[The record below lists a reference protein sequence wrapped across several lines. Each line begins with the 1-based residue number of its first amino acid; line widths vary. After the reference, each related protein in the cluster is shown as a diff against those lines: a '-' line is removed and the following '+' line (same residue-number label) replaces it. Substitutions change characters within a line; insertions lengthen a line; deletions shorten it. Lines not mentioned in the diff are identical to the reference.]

1 MVVRKSQL
9 AARAVHGAD
18 PANGGPRSPV
28 ARATV
33 AVVCDYALDYTG
45 GAQTA
50 MVAECR
56 SLVQAGISVVLVVP
70 DSSTTLPLDGID
82 VRLVPAPR
90 LPIVSLPVIRNT
102 KRTRS
107 MLEALFR
114 DEGVGAVHVHSD
126 FGLAVAAIDVAA
138 QLSIPSIATVH
149 TFFWRGV
156 PGLVGHLL
164 APFAAT
170 YFAVVTGRRPRQGR
184 AGRDRLGDLLRDVTR
199 STAARA
205 DLVISPSRHQAEAL
219 RRAGVP
225 RVEVL
230 PNTVLPRVQA
240 AAGPG
245 HSQAEAEA
253 GTEGRAPL
261 RLLWIGRCAPEKRL
275 LPFIEACLLI
285 LERNREAIRVEVIGT
300 GPSLARAVRL
310 AAGSTAI
317 TFRGFVENSQVG
329 NIIRES
335 DLVVLTSFGFDN
347 QPMIIVEA
355 LREGRGVVYVDPDL
369 EEGLNGPG
377 LLAPVE
383 PAAFATYLEGLC
395 SDRNLVHEAAA
406 AARNAFSSFTPAAHA
421 ASVLAL
427 HAMARSYLADRD
439 R

>member
-9 AARAVHGAD
+9 ATKVPHGAD
-18 PANGGPRSPV
+18 TVDGGSRSQ
-28 ARATV
+28 ATRATI
-33 AVVCDYALDYTG
+33 AVISDYALDYTG

-56 SLVQAGISVVLVVP
+56 SLVQAGISVLLVVP

-90 LPIVSLPVIRNT
+90 LPIVGLPVIRNT

-107 MLEALFR
+107 LLEAIFR

-138 QLSIPSIATVH
+138 RLSIPSIATVH

-156 PGLVGHLL
+156 PGPVGHLL
-164 APFAAT
+164 APLAAA
-170 YFAVVTGRRPRQGR
+170 YFAGVTGRRPRQGR
-184 AGRDRLGDLLRDVTR
+184 AGHDRLGDLLRDVTR

-205 DLVISPSRHQAEAL
+205 DLVISPSQHQAEAL
-219 RRAGVP
+219 RRAGLP

-230 PNTVLPRVQA
+230 PNTVLPRVQV
-240 AAGPG
+240 AGDFE
-245 HSQAEAEA
+245 HSYAGAEA
-253 GTEGRAPL
+253 GAEGGGPL

-275 LPFIEACLLI
+275 LPFIEACLLV
-285 LERNREAIRVEVIGT
+285 LDRDREAIRVEVIGT

-310 AAGSTAI
+310 AARSTAI
-317 TFRGFVENSQVG
+317 TFRGFVENSRVG
-329 NIIRES
+329 DAIRES

-347 QPMIIVEA
+347 QPMVIVEA

-369 EEGLNGPG
+369 EEGLDGPG

-383 PAAFATYLEGLC
+383 PAAFAAYLEGLC
-395 SDRNLVHEAAA
+395 SDRALVRDAAA
-406 AARNAFSSFTPAAHA
+406 AAREAFAPFTPAAHA

-427 HAMARSYLADRD
+427 HATARSHLADRD

>member
-18 PANGGPRSPV
+18 PANGGPRSQV

-82 VRLVPAPR
+82 VRVVPAPR

-184 AGRDRLGDLLRDVTR
+184 DGRDRLGDLLRDVTR

-240 AAGPG
+240 AADPE

-253 GTEGRAPL
+253 GAEGGAPL

-329 NIIRES
+329 NVIRES

-395 SDRNLVHEAAA
+395 SDRALVREAAA
-406 AARNAFSSFTPAAHA
+406 AARNAFTSFTPAAHA

>member
-9 AARAVHGAD
+9 ATKVPHGAD
-18 PANGGPRSPV
+18 TVDGGSRSQA
-28 ARATV
+28 ARATI
-33 AVVCDYALDYTG
+33 AVISDYALDYTG

-56 SLVQAGISVVLVVP
+56 SLVQAGISVLLVVP

-82 VRLVPAPR
+82 VRLLPAPR
-90 LPIVSLPVIRNT
+90 LPIVGLPVIRNT

-107 MLEALFR
+107 LLEAIFR

-138 QLSIPSIATVH
+138 RLSIPSIATVH

-156 PGLVGHLL
+156 PGPVGHLL
-164 APFAAT
+164 APLAAA
-170 YFAVVTGRRPRQGR
+170 YFAGVTGRRPRQGR

-205 DLVISPSRHQAEAL
+205 DLVISPSQHQAEAL
-219 RRAGVP
+219 RRAGLP

-230 PNTVLPRVQA
+230 PNTVLPRVQV
-240 AAGPG
+240 AGDFE
-245 HSQAEAEA
+245 HSYAGAEA
-253 GTEGRAPL
+253 GAEGGGPL

-275 LPFIEACLLI
+275 LPFIEACLLV
-285 LERNREAIRVEVIGT
+285 LDRDREAIRVEVIGT

-317 TFRGFVENSQVG
+317 TFRGFVENSRVG
-329 NIIRES
+329 GVIRES

-347 QPMIIVEA
+347 QPMVIVEA

-369 EEGLNGPG
+369 EEGLDGPG

-383 PAAFATYLEGLC
+383 PAAFAAYLEGLC
-395 SDRNLVHEAAA
+395 SDRALVRDAAA
-406 AARNAFSSFTPAAHA
+406 AAREAFAPFTPAAHA

-427 HAMARSYLADRD
+427 HATARSHLADRD